1 MFVVNNFFV
10 ALIMTKI
17 LRHIF
22 MLDMSA
28 LITVAFI
35 TVSSFF
41 FSAVSNK
48 LSADL
53 GSKIACK
60 KDV

>member
-1 MFVVNNFFV
+1 MFVVHNLFV
-10 ALIMTKI
+10 ALIRTKI

-22 MLDMSA
+22 MLAMSA

-53 GSKIACK
+53 GPKIAW
-60 KDV
+60 

>member
-1 MFVVNNFFV
+1 MAVFVVNNLLI

-17 LRHIF
+17 SRHIF
-22 MLDMSA
+22 MLAMSA
-28 LITVAFI
+28 LITKAFI

-53 GSKIACK
+53 GSKIGW
-60 KDV
+60 